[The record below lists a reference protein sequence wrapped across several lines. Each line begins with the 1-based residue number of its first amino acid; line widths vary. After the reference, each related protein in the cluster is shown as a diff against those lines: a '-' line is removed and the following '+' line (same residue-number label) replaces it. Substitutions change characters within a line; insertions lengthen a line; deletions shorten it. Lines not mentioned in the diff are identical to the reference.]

1 MQKRVCQILQQDFFS
16 GLPRGDTTV
25 YRASG
30 VKELVI
36 FGIVSDLKNW
46 TSKLSEFTPLNRS
59 IQFNTVTWIY
69 QESIYS

>member
-36 FGIVSDLKNW
+36 FGIVSDLKN
-46 TSKLSEFTPLNRS
+46 
-59 IQFNTVTWIY
+59 
-69 QESIYS
+69 